1 MGRKGP
7 ENKIQLVSIWK
18 PWWWLGNGKKRL
30 LLFTVYGENGLIFSL
45 DYNSNDW
52 LWILFVC
59 FFSYPTYYERK
70 VLGEGLFDLRPIVPT
85 SLRAHLFYEWSGK
98 KKRQQVSVSN
108 VYNVSTWM
116 SVICLWSDNM
126 RSYEWRWWLDH
137 WSKSYEFQNFKN
149 HTNVQIKPHEC
160 FGE

>member
-7 ENKIQLVSIWK
+7 ENKIQLGVNLEALVMTWK
-18 PWWWLGNGKKRL
+18 WKKRL

-70 VLGEGLFDLRPIVPT
+70 VVGEGLFDDEE
-85 SLRAHLFYEWSGK
+85 SDDFS
-98 KKRQQVSVSN
+98 
-108 VYNVSTWM
+108 
-116 SVICLWSDNM
+116 CLNLM
-126 RSYEWRWWLDH
+126 PG
-137 WSKSYEFQNFKN
+137 F
-149 HTNVQIKPHEC
+149 
-160 FGE
+160 